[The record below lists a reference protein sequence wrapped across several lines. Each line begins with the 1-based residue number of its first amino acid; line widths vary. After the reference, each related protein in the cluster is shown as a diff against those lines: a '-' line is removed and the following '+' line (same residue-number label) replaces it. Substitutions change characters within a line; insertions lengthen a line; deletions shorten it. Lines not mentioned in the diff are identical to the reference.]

1 MSCLKTGLPCQIDL
15 NEDRFQL
22 FNSLSFFQAAL
33 ASSGTRLANA
43 TTAAFKAKVA
53 AAEDK
58 KKARITIYKDETNV
72 IKDACTRRLI

>member
-1 MSCLKTGLPCQIDL
+1 M
-15 NEDRFQL
+15 
-22 FNSLSFFQAAL
+22 SFFQAAL

-58 KKARITIYKDETNV
+58 KKARITIYKDETLV
-72 IKDACTRRLI
+72 IFFESRITDKTDETFLFLGPLDHRRVQE